1 MSIMLKYH
9 LLFLWIQYFVTLY
22 TQQNTHR
29 KEKTKNIYIYISRK
43 TWSEYIYV
51 YSLFDTVGWQNETNE
66 SVEGMF

>member
-29 KEKTKNIYIYISRK
+29 KEKTKKYIYQGKRDLNIFIVHTFHSSGIWLYK
-43 TWSEYIYV
+43 KCENMI
-51 YSLFDTVGWQNETNE
+51 
-66 SVEGMF
+66 